1 MLYNTSETVKYSLV
15 NNFSATYKVNL
26 HRIRINLFYYLNYKV
41 NLHRIRINLFY
52 YLKYH
57 VREI

>member
-26 HRIRINLFYYLNYKV
+26 HRIRINLFYYL
-41 NLHRIRINLFY
+41 
-52 YLKYH
+52 KYH

>member
-1 MLYNTSETVKYSLV
+1 MLYYTSETVKYSLG
-15 NNFSATYKVNL
+15 NNFSAS
-26 HRIRINLFYYLNYKV
+26 YKV

>member
-1 MLYNTSETVKYSLV
+1 MLYNTSETVKYSLGN

-26 HRIRINLFYYLNYKV
+26 CRIRIILFYYIKDQ
-41 NLHRIRINLFY
+41 
-52 YLKYH
+52 